1 MSHGDRPEDTYID
14 DIAHDV
20 MGVLE
25 KSHFFEKLDDHFAL
39 IADLSF
45 SGWIMHVESGCFAAV

>member
-1 MSHGDRPEDTYID
+1 
-14 DIAHDV
+14 